1 MSGPIIYDRE
11 YFSREGNNNN
21 FWLAPNFLR
30 CKSKPTLEWEWDN
43 DDLNSVLVRER
54 ERVCVCVRDR
64 EIEIVRYS
72 QKRYEDMSWI
82 ITIGEK
88 NIKNS
93 LQCWNCKPWPI
104 LRKDN
109 GSAPIY
115 RIAPFLG
122 PQQLFH
128 LNSKTAL
135 VNFFDP
141 TSSINLSS

>member
-54 ERVCVCVRDR
+54 ECVCVRDWER
-64 EIEIVRYS
+64 RGRDSEILTKEVR
-72 QKRYEDMSWI
+72 RYELNHNNRR
-82 ITIGEK
+82 K
-88 NIKNS
+88 KIKNS
-93 LQCWNCKPWPI
+93 LQCWNCKPWLI